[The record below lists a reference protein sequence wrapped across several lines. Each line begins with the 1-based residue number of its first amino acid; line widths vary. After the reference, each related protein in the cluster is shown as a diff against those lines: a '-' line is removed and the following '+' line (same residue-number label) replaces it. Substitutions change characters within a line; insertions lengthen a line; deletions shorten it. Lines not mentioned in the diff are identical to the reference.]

1 MTITFKLD
9 YMIDKALRQQD
20 ADARGTL
27 KALAGVKL
35 SAGEAREVLPRIH
48 KHKWYVSERLGRDV
62 GLRVAAIDY
71 FENVYES
78 RRVRARSGTLTEKLR
93 RLAKELGAI
102 YLSHQSWKAHDCLFA
117 DDFTWPV
124 RGDKVTEGFSI

>member
-9 YMIDKALRQQD
+9 YMIERAFLRQET
-20 ADARGTL
+20 DARSTL

-35 SAGEAREVLPRIH
+35 SASEAREVLPRIH

-71 FENVYES
+71 FENVHES
-78 RRVRARSGTLTEKLR
+78 SSAARAHSGSLAEKLR
-93 RLAKELGAI
+93 RLAKHLSAI
-102 YLSHQSWKAHDCLFA
+102 YLSHQSWKAHDCLFVQCPE
-117 DDFTWPV
+117 DFTWPA
-124 RGDKVTEGFSI
+124 RETSS